1 MSICL
6 SFIFLLFFLVGGNAL
21 AGDFTSSYNTTYKI
35 LENGETQVINNIDIT
50 NDSEKIYATTYKLTV
65 NNIKIYD
72 ISAFQ
77 KGTQLKTELVED
89 GANSKISV
97 FFKYQVIGIASK
109 LSFNLNFKTKD
120 IAFVKGKVLEVYI
133 PKISG
138 LNNTNLYNM
147 SLEVPTSYGPVMY
160 ISPNPSKETGN
171 TKTRTF
177 YFSKEQIK
185 NNPVVAGFGE
195 SQLFNFKL
203 SYDLENKDIFS
214 KNVSIAFP
222 PDIKNRQQVLVNEI
236 NIKPNKVVSDKDGN
250 TIAIYRLKGN
260 STLKVQIKGVAKLIN
275 KYIDMK
281 SGGPLDQIPK
291 HLVNNYTTPQNYW
304 ETKDSKI
311 IDIAKSLKDPN
322 LTVAQNAF
330 KAYQFV
336 ITNLK
341 YQEAKTQNKEV
352 RRLGSNEALLN
363 PNEAI
368 CMEFVDLFI
377 AITRAMGIP
386 SRELDGYAYTKNS
399 SLAPLSINLKGGDI
413 LHAWAEFYDP
423 NLSWV
428 QIDPTWGNTSD
439 LDYFSKLDTNHF
451 AFVIKGASSVTPLP
465 AGAYKNGVDSTPQ
478 VDVDF
483 DSQERKETAKY
494 SISAENKFSINL
506 FELLK
511 GKGKYKIKNTGN
523 ATIFDIKNTNV
534 KILPPLGETF
544 AYLNPKEKIE
554 FTDFENKTKQIDLTK
569 VSPPLRW
576 RDLNFSVF
584 SFFLIALLT
593 LSLCTTLY
601 FLKARLKSLKK

>member
-6 SFIFLLFFLVGGNAL
+6 SFIFLLFFFVGKNVQ

-35 LENGETQVINNIDIT
+35 LENGETIVINDIDII

-89 GANSKISV
+89 GKNSKISV
-97 FFKYQVIGIASK
+97 FFKYQVIGINSK
-109 LSFNLNFKTKD
+109 LSFNLTFKTKD
-120 IAFVKGKVLEVYI
+120 VAFVKGKVLEVYI

-138 LNNTNLYNM
+138 LNNTNEYNM
-147 SLEVPTSYGPVMY
+147 ALEVPISFGPVMY
-160 ISPNPSKETGN
+160 ISPNPGKETN
-171 TKTRTF
+171 NSKTRTF
-177 YFSKEQIK
+177 YFSKDQIK

-222 PDIKNRQQVLVNEI
+222 SDIKNRQQVLINEI
-236 NIKPNKVVSDKDGN
+236 NVKPNSVTVDKDGN
-250 TIAIYRLKGN
+250 TIASYKLKGN
-260 STLKVQIKGVAKLIN
+260 STLKVQTKGVAKLIN

-281 SGGPLDQIPK
+281 SGGPFDQLPK
-291 HLVNNYTTPQNYW
+291 DLVKNYTLEQKYW

-311 IDIAKSLKDPN
+311 VDIAKSLKDTN

-352 RRLGSNEALLN
+352 KRLGASEALLN

-386 SRELDGYAYTKNS
+386 SREIDGYAYTKNS

-451 AFVIKGASSVTPLP
+451 AFVVKGTSSVTPLP
-465 AGAYKNGVDSTPQ
+465 AGAYKNQNDSTTQ

-483 DSQERKETAKY
+483 DSQERKDIVQYAIT
-494 SISAENKFSINL
+494 AENKFSINL
-506 FELLK
+506 FELTK
-511 GKGKYKIKNTGN
+511 GKKKYKIKNTGN
-523 ATIFDIKNTNV
+523 ATVFDIKNTNV
-534 KILPPLGETF
+534 KILPPLSEAF
-544 AYLNPKEKIE
+544 VYLNPSEKIE
-554 FTDFENKTKQIDLTK
+554 FTDFENKTKQIDLTIIQIK
-569 VSPPLRW
+569 NFNFVS
-576 RDLNFSVF
+576 F
-584 SFFLIALLT
+584 ALVA
-593 LSLCTTLY
+593 LSSLALCTTLY
-601 FLKARLKSLKK
+601 FLVTHLKFQKK